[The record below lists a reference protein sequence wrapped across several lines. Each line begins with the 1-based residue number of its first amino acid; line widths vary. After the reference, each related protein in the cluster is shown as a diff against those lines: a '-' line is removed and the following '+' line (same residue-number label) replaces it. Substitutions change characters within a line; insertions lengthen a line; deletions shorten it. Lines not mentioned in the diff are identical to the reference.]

1 MQLVLLYE
9 ITLDVTK
16 TRKAEGDLRN
26 VHGKQKGEGG
36 TTQRMGNKV
45 TDRAGAHKLLPFF
58 NFPFPCSFSV
68 PYSSF

>member
-1 MQLVLLYE
+1 MLL
-9 ITLDVTK
+9 K
-16 TRKAEGDLRN
+16 QGRRKGICGTCM
-26 VHGKQKGEGG
+26 GKQKGEGG